1 MRSSR
6 RRKRKVWV
14 LKSSLERGTKKG
26 EVEKGGAWEE
36 ARRVGRKG
44 EQEQVWEKTGEKY
57 RKLNGGV

>member
-1 MRSSR
+1 M
-6 RRKRKVWV
+6 WV